1 MVSLSSWCFSCIFMR
16 LSHFSNRLAPTSWI
30 SMWKGQ
36 WIHGFDHTFFAI
48 KAPLFWNDVM
58 WDFTLVNQILWEF
71 IEGGFGWHPQDM
83 KGKLIPGVHAHT
95 HNTLFQGM
103 VLHWWLSIDV
113 YCWLDR
119 HSAVAIAKLSLVK
132 EIPPNWNWA
141 HVVGFMSSLHLWH
154 HGCSIWQFT
163 VPSCNAVKQ
172 WRA

>member
-1 MVSLSSWCFSCIFMR
+1 MSLPVLFILEHGRASGPGAQSPYPVVSP
-16 LSHFSNRLAPTSWI
+16 HFLFISPPTQTPSPPA
-30 SMWKGQ
+30 
-36 WIHGFDHTFFAI
+36 T
-48 KAPLFWNDVM
+48 
-58 WDFTLVNQILWEF
+58 
-71 IEGGFGWHPQDM
+71 
-83 KGKLIPGVHAHT
+83 LIPTWFPNQTCVLYPWNYLQMSQKHARTHTHTHAHT
-95 HNTLFQGM
+95 HNTIFQGM